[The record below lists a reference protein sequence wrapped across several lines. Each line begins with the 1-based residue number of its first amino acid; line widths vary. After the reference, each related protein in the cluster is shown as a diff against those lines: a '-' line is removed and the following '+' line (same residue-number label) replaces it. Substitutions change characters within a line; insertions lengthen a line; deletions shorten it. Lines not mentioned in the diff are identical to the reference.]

1 MKKHIQLFSFL
12 LLLTTVQRASAQCF
26 QFTAEH
32 VDLLSVTWS
41 SESTQISLMASD
53 DTHGNLY
60 ASNQCVVIC
69 PESMKF
75 SLPSGTPLG
84 NEGDPLWILP
94 QNPYSN
100 VPYVGVSAERVLS
113 EVFGSAVTIQ
123 LTRLE
128 GPGQLIV
135 WQASSFGNIDVKM
148 DSRDGI
154 GAGDALTIPVGGHAH
169 YNWGFTTNGIYRAYF
184 RASGFRVGQTT
195 GTISPETPFTF
206 HILPL
211 RPFESWTATHWPCE
225 CDTHIIG
232 PSADPDGD
240 RMINVIE
247 YAFGNDPKVALYT
260 NVPDVSF
267 VTDGTTNYWA
277 FRYVRATKATD
288 ITFSVEGASS
298 IGGSSESLTNRIV
311 VAPGGKSEII
321 TVRDLSSKPTTSRFF
336 KLKLELLYP

>member
-100 VPYVGVSAERVLS
+100 VPR
-113 EVFGSAVTIQ
+113 
-123 LTRLE
+123 
-128 GPGQLIV
+128 
-135 WQASSFGNIDVKM
+135 
-148 DSRDGI
+148 
-154 GAGDALTIPVGGHAH
+154 
-169 YNWGFTTNGIYRAYF
+169 
-184 RASGFRVGQTT
+184 
-195 GTISPETPFTF
+195 
-206 HILPL
+206 
-211 RPFESWTATHWPCE
+211 
-225 CDTHIIG
+225 
-232 PSADPDGD
+232 
-240 RMINVIE
+240 
-247 YAFGNDPKVALYT
+247 
-260 NVPDVSF
+260 
-267 VTDGTTNYWA
+267 
-277 FRYVRATKATD
+277 
-288 ITFSVEGASS
+288 
-298 IGGSSESLTNRIV
+298 
-311 VAPGGKSEII
+311 
-321 TVRDLSSKPTTSRFF
+321 TTSVTTRG
-336 KLKLELLYP
+336 